1 MALTRIENNQIT
13 NAVSGNTQVGI
24 NGNAKIQ
31 QFTITGAQLA
41 NSIVYGSD
49 FTANGNITGGNLF
62 TGGTISSTSTI
73 TGGNIATAGYVSATS
88 NITGGNIF
96 TAGQVSATGNV
107 TGAYFLGNIA
117 CATGYNSNT
126 IYNGTSN
133 VLIATA
139 NGNITMGVDG
149 VPNVVIVTSTGI
161 QTNNFSTS
169 GNAIIGGDLIVNG
182 NTTYINITDLNVED
196 PIIGLGRG
204 PNNTPLTTND
214 GKDRGEQLWYY
225 AGSEKSAFTGFDNS
239 AGKIIMATDV
249 TIANEIV
256 TVVNYGG
263 FVAGDIESTTVSAT
277 GTVTGGNLATGGT
290 VSSTGTVTGGNL
302 ATGGTVSATGTVTGG
317 NIATAGTVSA
327 TGTITSAD
335 TITGGNLATGG
346 TASAGGTIT
355 GGNLAT
361 GGTVSATGTVTGGNI
376 ATGGTVSST
385 GTVTGGNVATAGTV
399 SATGTITSAD
409 TITGGNL
416 ATGGTVSSTGTV
428 TGGNLATGGT
438 VSATGT
444 VTGGNIATGGTV
456 SATGNITAGASS
468 FFIGNGSQLTGVTA
482 SSVDA
487 NALTGN
493 TLSSNVVFSSLTT
506 VGTLVDLSVT
516 GTATTGNLAT
526 AGTVSATG
534 NITTGNL
541 ISNGQVTA
549 VGNIQG
555 ANVRSLGVMFGNVC
569 LLTPGFVSAGGN
581 VIVGGL
587 ITAAGN
593 ITGGNI
599 DTAGVVSAA
608 GNITGGNVL
617 TAGVVSATGNV
628 IASNVITATVTTSS
642 GDLKLEPV
650 GNIVLGNRYINGLQL
665 TPQQDADAASKY
677 YVDQLVTTS
686 ISYHEAVVVATN
698 TTLATATGGTVTYN
712 QPNGAGNGQ
721 GATLTTTGS
730 FNLIDTGNVQTAGTR
745 ILVKNE
751 ANATHNGVYVWSN
764 ATVITRASTEDTYG
778 PANANTL
785 SINDYFFVSGGNV
798 NLGSAWIVDAPSGV
812 ITFGTSDIQFAQ
824 FSQSQIYSANT
835 SAGLS
840 LVGQTFSAKVD
851 NNTTAFDLGGNI
863 IVKAGA
869 NLTTPNIGAATGTSL
884 SVTGDI
890 TGGNIATA
898 GTVSATGTVTGGNIA
913 TGGTV
918 SAAGNI
924 TGGNVLF
931 GSGIVSG
938 TGNVYASNF
947 IGNIT
952 GNIDAAGSNTE
963 IQFNNNGLLG
973 ASAGLT
979 FNSTGNVLTANGNI
993 SGANFLTTGVVSA
1006 TGNVSGNYFIGN
1018 GSQLTGI
1025 DATLISNGN
1034 SNVQVYANSNVAV
1047 TVAGTA
1053 NVAVFT
1059 TSGMSVTG
1067 NVQSTQYTLGANA
1080 VFGSSL
1086 TAVTGATVAINATDS
1101 ILMPVGNTLQRPTG
1115 VTGML
1120 RFNTTSDK
1128 LEVYDSNSWEE
1139 VGATVFT
1146 VIGDDQFAGD
1156 GSTVT
1161 FTLSSSQTTD
1171 SCIVSINGVVQ
1182 IPTTAYSVAGT
1193 TLTFTEAPQPGDDID
1208 VRTIT
1213 TTTTVTG
1220 ISNSPGNAAVA
1231 VNDTTNIVYV
1241 TGQLSVSGGII
1252 GNTGIN
1258 TTQIIN
1264 GSSDVNI
1271 ASAGGNI
1278 VSTVAGNV
1286 VQTISAGLV
1295 AITGDLSVSGNAT
1308 LSGNILGDRVQNG
1321 TTSIDIQTAS
1331 GNANITVGGVSNVA
1345 VFTTTGVNIAGNL
1358 SATGNITGGNLIVSG
1373 NLIDTGNLSIT
1384 TGSTG
1389 NTWTFDTA
1397 GNLVFPGGGLIRS
1410 TLNSGNTGVALF
1422 TSAANG
1428 EVSMNWAN
1436 NNFVYVDNTGT
1447 FLQGTGGNVVQLTN
1461 DGRFL
1466 VGVTSS
1472 ISLSAN
1478 GNVTGA
1484 NILTGGTVSATGN
1497 ITGGNLSVGTGTVT
1511 VGNIVNSNGNGVGNI
1526 GSSTTYFNTVFAK
1539 ATSAQ
1544 YADLAE
1550 KYTADAEYAPGTVLV
1565 FGGSAEVTV
1574 DATDGD
1580 RRVAGVVSTNPSYIM
1595 NAGCAGTNVAT
1606 VALTGRV
1613 PCLVTGSVR
1622 KGDLMVAAGL
1632 GRARAEADPKVGTV
1646 IGKALENHD
1655 GAEGTIEV
1663 VVGRF

>member
-1 MALTRIENNQIT
+1 MALTRIENNQIS
-13 NAVSGNTQVGI
+13 NAIAGNSEVGI

-31 QFTITGAQLA
+31 QYTITGFQLA
-41 NSIVYGSD
+41 NSLVYGSD

-107 TGAYFLGNIA
+107 TGNYFLGNIA

-277 GTVTGGNLATGGT
+277 GTVTGGNLAT
-290 VSSTGTVTGGNL
+290 
-302 ATGGTVSATGTVTGG
+302 AGTVSATGTVTGG
-317 NIATAGTVSA
+317 NVATAGTVSA
-327 TGTITSAD
+327 TGTITSAN

-346 TASAGGTIT
+346 TASAAGTIT

-361 GGTVSATGTVTGGNI
+361 GGTVSATGTVTGGNV
-376 ATGGTVSST
+376 ATAGTISAT
-385 GTVTGGNVATAGTV
+385 GTVTGGNVATAGTVSATGTGTFGNVATAGTV

-416 ATGGTVSSTGTV
+416 ATGGTTSAAGTI

-438 VSATGT
+438 VSSTGT

-534 NITTGNL
+534 NVTGNFFLGNGSQLTGIDTNL
-541 ISNGQVTA
+541 IKNGSSNVRILTA
-549 VGNIQG
+549 NGNISMDVNG
-555 ANVRSLGVMFGNVC
+555 TS
-569 LLTPGFVSAGGN
+569 N
-581 VIVGGL
+581 VIVVTDTGLDVTGTVSSSGNVTGANIFTGGL
-587 ITAAGN
+587 I
-593 ITGGNI
+593 
-599 DTAGVVSAA
+599 
-608 GNITGGNVL
+608 
-617 TAGVVSATGNV
+617 SATGNV

-677 YVDQLVTTS
+677 YVDQLVTTA
-686 ISYHEAVVVATN
+686 ISYHDAVVVATD

-730 FNLIDTGNVQTAGTR
+730 FNLIDTGNVQTLGTR

-812 ITFGTSDIQFAQ
+812 ITFGTSNIQFAQ

-898 GTVSATGTVTGGNIA
+898 GTVSATGNINTGNLISSGQVTAVGNIQGANVRSLGVMFGNVCLLTPGFVSAGGNVIVGGLITAAGNITGGNIDTA
-913 TGGTV
+913 GVV

-924 TGGNVLF
+924 TGGNVL
-931 GSGIVSG
+931 
-938 TGNVYASNF
+938 
-947 IGNIT
+947 
-952 GNIDAAGSNTE
+952 
-963 IQFNNNGLLG
+963 
-973 ASAGLT
+973 
-979 FNSTGNVLTANGNI
+979 TA
-993 SGANFLTTGVVSA
+993 GVVSA
-1006 TGNVSGNYFIGN
+1006 TGNITGNYFFGN

-1025 DATLISNGN
+1025 DTTLISNGN

-1059 TSGMSVTG
+1059 TSGISVTG

-1080 VFGSSL
+1080 VFGTSL

-1101 ILMPVGNTLQRPTG
+1101 ILVPVGNTAQRPTPT
-1115 VTGML
+1115 TGML
-1120 RFNTTSDK
+1120 RFNSQTDK

-1182 IPTTAYSVAGT
+1182 IPTTAYSVSGT

-1220 ISNSPGNAAVA
+1220 ISNSPGNAAVN

-1271 ASAGGNI
+1271 ASAGGNV

-1295 AITGDLSVSGNAT
+1295 AITGDLSVTGNAT

-1358 SATGNITGGNLIVSG
+1358 S
-1373 NLIDTGNLSIT
+1373 
-1384 TGSTG
+1384 
-1389 NTWTFDTA
+1389 
-1397 GNLVFPGGGLIRS
+1397 
-1410 TLNSGNTGVALF
+1410 
-1422 TSAANG
+1422 
-1428 EVSMNWAN
+1428 
-1436 NNFVYVDNTGT
+1436 
-1447 FLQGTGGNVVQLTN
+1447 
-1461 DGRFL
+1461 
-1466 VGVTSS
+1466 VT
-1472 ISLSAN
+1472 
-1478 GNVTGA
+1478 GNVTAQDVNSLSDVTLKTNIQPISGIESVLFGLKGYEYDWKNGSGHSYGFLAQEVEKVLPNAVKTGA
-1484 NILTGGTVSATGN
+1484 DGLKAINYMMIIPFLVETIKQMGTEIQDLKKTVS
-1497 ITGGNLSVGTGTVT
+1497 
-1511 VGNIVNSNGNGVGNI
+1511 
-1526 GSSTTYFNTVFAK
+1526 
-1539 ATSAQ
+1539 
-1544 YADLAE
+1544 
-1550 KYTADAEYAPGTVLV
+1550 
-1565 FGGSAEVTV
+1565 
-1574 DATDGD
+1574 
-1580 RRVAGVVSTNPSYIM
+1580 
-1595 NAGCAGTNVAT
+1595 
-1606 VALTGRV
+1606 GR
-1613 PCLVTGSVR
+1613 
-1622 KGDLMVAAGL
+1622 
-1632 GRARAEADPKVGTV
+1632 
-1646 IGKALENHD
+1646 GKKK
-1655 GAEGTIEV
+1655 
-1663 VVGRF
+1663 